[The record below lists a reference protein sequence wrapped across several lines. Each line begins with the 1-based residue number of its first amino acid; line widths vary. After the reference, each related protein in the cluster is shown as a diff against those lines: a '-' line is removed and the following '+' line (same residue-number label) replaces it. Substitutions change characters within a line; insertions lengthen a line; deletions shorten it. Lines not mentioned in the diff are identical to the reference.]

1 MGCVQKGKP
10 IISLSKVKRIKRPS
24 FGITIN
30 NSNLGIIKNKCNQK
44 LTPQNWLKILQ
55 FMSYKDLK
63 ELGKVNRMFNHYVKQ
78 KEILVKFFRRVH
90 SEYTEESSK
99 QIQNIKKYS
108 EIPNQNIHNLNLLSF
123 SILQKEP
130 TISIDKDDSFI
141 RNNYS
146 NLIK

>member
-1 MGCVQKGKP
+1 M
-10 IISLSKVKRIKRPS
+10 SLSKVKRNIRK
-24 FGITIN
+24 ITIN
-30 NSNLGIIKNKCNQK
+30 NSPLLIIKSKFIQK
-44 LTPQNWLKILQ
+44 LTPQNWLKIIQ
-55 FMSYKDLK
+55 FISYKDLK

-108 EIPNQNIHNLNLLSF
+108 EIPNHNIHNLNLLSF

>member
-1 MGCVQKGKP
+1 MGCIQKGKP
-10 IISLSKVKRIKRPS
+10 IMSLSKVKRNIRK
-24 FGITIN
+24 ITIN
-30 NSNLGIIKNKCNQK
+30 NSPLLIKKRNFIQK
-44 LTPQNWLKILQ
+44 LTPQNWLKIIQ
-55 FMSYKDLK
+55 FISYKDLK

-123 SILQKEP
+123 SLLQKEP
-130 TISIDKDDSFI
+130 TISIDKDDSVL
-141 RNNYS
+141 RNYS
-146 NLIK
+146 KMC

>member
-1 MGCVQKGKP
+1 M
-10 IISLSKVKRIKRPS
+10 SLSKVKRNIRK
-24 FGITIN
+24 ITIN
-30 NSNLGIIKNKCNQK
+30 NSPLLIIKSKFIQK
-44 LTPQNWLKILQ
+44 LTPQNWLKIIQ
-55 FMSYKDLK
+55 FISYKDLK

>member
-1 MGCVQKGKP
+1 MGCIQKGKP
-10 IISLSKVKRIKRPS
+10 IITLSKVKRNIRK
-24 FGITIN
+24 ITIN
-30 NSNLGIIKNKCNQK
+30 NSPLLIKKRNFIQK
-44 LTPQNWLKILQ
+44 LTPQNWLKIIQ
-55 FMSYKDLK
+55 FISYKDLK

-108 EIPNQNIHNLNLLSF
+108 EIPNHNIHNLNLLSF

>member
-1 MGCVQKGKP
+1 MGCIQKGKP
-10 IISLSKVKRIKRPS
+10 IMSLSKVKRNIRK
-24 FGITIN
+24 ITIN
-30 NSNLGIIKNKCNQK
+30 NSPLLIIKSKFIQK
-44 LTPQNWLKILQ
+44 LTPQNWLKIIQ
-55 FMSYKDLK
+55 FISYKDLK

>member
-1 MGCVQKGKP
+1 MGCIQKGKP
-10 IISLSKVKRIKRPS
+10 IITLSKVKRNIRK
-24 FGITIN
+24 ITIN
-30 NSNLGIIKNKCNQK
+30 NSPLLIKKRNFIQK
-44 LTPQNWLKILQ
+44 LTPQNWLKIIQ
-55 FMSYKDLK
+55 FISYKDLK

-90 SEYTEESSK
+90 SEYPEESSK

>member
-1 MGCVQKGKP
+1 M
-10 IISLSKVKRIKRPS
+10 SLSKVKRNIRK
-24 FGITIN
+24 ITIN
-30 NSNLGIIKNKCNQK
+30 NSPLLIIKSKFIQK
-44 LTPQNWLKILQ
+44 LTPQNWLKIIQ
-55 FMSYKDLK
+55 FISYKDLK
-63 ELGKVNRMFNHYVKQ
+63 ELGKVNRMFNHYVQQ

-130 TISIDKDDSFI
+130 TISIDKDDSVI

>member
-1 MGCVQKGKP
+1 M
-10 IISLSKVKRIKRPS
+10 SLSKVKRNIRK
-24 FGITIN
+24 ITIN
-30 NSNLGIIKNKCNQK
+30 NSPLLIIKSKIIQK
-44 LTPQNWLKILQ
+44 LTPQNWLKIIQ
-55 FMSYKDLK
+55 FISYKDLK

-130 TISIDKDDSFI
+130 TISIDKDDSVI

>member
-1 MGCVQKGKP
+1 MGCIQKGKP
-10 IISLSKVKRIKRPS
+10 IITLPKVKRNIRK
-24 FGITIN
+24 ITIN
-30 NSNLGIIKNKCNQK
+30 NSPLLIKKRNFIQK
-44 LTPQNWLKILQ
+44 LTPQNWLKIIQ
-55 FMSYKDLK
+55 FISYKDLK

>member
-1 MGCVQKGKP
+1 MGCIQKGKP
-10 IISLSKVKRIKRPS
+10 IITLSKVKRNIRK
-24 FGITIN
+24 ITIN
-30 NSNLGIIKNKCNQK
+30 NSPLLIIKSKFIQK
-44 LTPQNWLKILQ
+44 LTPQNWLKIIQ
-55 FMSYKDLK
+55 FISYKDLK

>member
-1 MGCVQKGKP
+1 MGCIQKGKP
-10 IISLSKVKRIKRPS
+10 IITLSKVKRNIRK
-24 FGITIN
+24 ITIN
-30 NSNLGIIKNKCNQK
+30 NSPLLIKKRNFIQK
-44 LTPQNWLKILQ
+44 LTPQNWLKIIQ
-55 FMSYKDLK
+55 FISYKDLK

>member
-1 MGCVQKGKP
+1 MGCIQKGKP
-10 IISLSKVKRIKRPS
+10 IMSLSKVKRNIRK
-24 FGITIN
+24 ITIN
-30 NSNLGIIKNKCNQK
+30 NSPLLIKKSNFIQK
-44 LTPQNWLKILQ
+44 LTPQNWLKIIQ
-55 FMSYKDLK
+55 FISYKDLK

-130 TISIDKDDSFI
+130 TISIDKDDSVL
-141 RNNYS
+141 RNYS
-146 NLIK
+146 KMC

>member
-1 MGCVQKGKP
+1 MGCIQKGKP
-10 IISLSKVKRIKRPS
+10 IITLSKVKRNIRK
-24 FGITIN
+24 ITIN
-30 NSNLGIIKNKCNQK
+30 NSPLLIKKRNFIQK
-44 LTPQNWLKILQ
+44 LTPQNWLKIIQ
-55 FMSYKDLK
+55 FISYKDLK

-108 EIPNQNIHNLNLLSF
+108 EIPNQNIHNLNLFSF

>member
-1 MGCVQKGKP
+1 M
-10 IISLSKVKRIKRPS
+10 SLSKVKRNIRK
-24 FGITIN
+24 ITIN
-30 NSNLGIIKNKCNQK
+30 NSPLLIKKRNFIQK
-44 LTPQNWLKILQ
+44 LTPQNWLKIIQ
-55 FMSYKDLK
+55 FISYKDLK

>member
-1 MGCVQKGKP
+1 MGCIQKGKP
-10 IISLSKVKRIKRPS
+10 IITLSKVKRNIRK
-24 FGITIN
+24 ITIN
-30 NSNLGIIKNKCNQK
+30 NSPLLIKKSNFIQK
-44 LTPQNWLKILQ
+44 LTPQNWLKIIQ
-55 FMSYKDLK
+55 FISYKDLK

-108 EIPNQNIHNLNLLSF
+108 EIPNHNIHNLNLLSF

>member
-1 MGCVQKGKP
+1 M
-10 IISLSKVKRIKRPS
+10 SLSKVKRNIRK
-24 FGITIN
+24 ITIN
-30 NSNLGIIKNKCNQK
+30 NSPLLIKKRNFIQK
-44 LTPQNWLKILQ
+44 LTPQNWLKIIQ
-55 FMSYKDLK
+55 FISYKDLK

-108 EIPNQNIHNLNLLSF
+108 EIPNHNIHNLNLLSF

-141 RNNYS
+141 RNNNS

>member
-1 MGCVQKGKP
+1 MGCIQKGKP
-10 IISLSKVKRIKRPS
+10 IITLSKVKRNIRK
-24 FGITIN
+24 ITIN
-30 NSNLGIIKNKCNQK
+30 NSPLLIKKRNFIQK
-44 LTPQNWLKILQ
+44 LTPQNWLKIIQ
-55 FMSYKDLK
+55 FISYKDLK

-130 TISIDKDDSFI
+130 TISIDKDDSVL
-141 RNNYS
+141 RNYS
-146 NLIK
+146 KMC

>member
-1 MGCVQKGKP
+1 
-10 IISLSKVKRIKRPS
+10 
-24 FGITIN
+24 
-30 NSNLGIIKNKCNQK
+30 
-44 LTPQNWLKILQ
+44 
-55 FMSYKDLK
+55 
-63 ELGKVNRMFNHYVKQ
+63 MFNHYVKQ

-108 EIPNQNIHNLNLLSF
+108 EIPNHNIHNLNLLSF

>member
-1 MGCVQKGKP
+1 M
-10 IISLSKVKRIKRPS
+10 SLSKVKRNIRK
-24 FGITIN
+24 ITIN
-30 NSNLGIIKNKCNQK
+30 NSPLLIIKSKFIQK
-44 LTPQNWLKILQ
+44 LTPQNWLKIIQ
-55 FMSYKDLK
+55 FISYKDLK

-130 TISIDKDDSFI
+130 TISIDKDDSVI

>member
-1 MGCVQKGKP
+1 MGCIQKGKP
-10 IISLSKVKRIKRPS
+10 IITLSKVKRNIRK
-24 FGITIN
+24 ITIN
-30 NSNLGIIKNKCNQK
+30 NSPLLIKKRNFIQK
-44 LTPQNWLKILQ
+44 LTPQNRLKIIQ
-55 FMSYKDLK
+55 FISYKDLK

>member
-1 MGCVQKGKP
+1 M
-10 IISLSKVKRIKRPS
+10 SLSKVKRNIRK
-24 FGITIN
+24 ITIN
-30 NSNLGIIKNKCNQK
+30 NSPLLIIKSKFIQK
-44 LTPQNWLKILQ
+44 LTPQNWLKIIQ
-55 FMSYKDLK
+55 FISYKDLK

-141 RNNYS
+141 RNNNS

>member
-1 MGCVQKGKP
+1 M
-10 IISLSKVKRIKRPS
+10 SLSKVKRNIRK
-24 FGITIN
+24 ITIN
-30 NSNLGIIKNKCNQK
+30 NSPLLIKKSNFIQK
-44 LTPQNWLKILQ
+44 LTPQNWLKIIQ
-55 FMSYKDLK
+55 FISYKDLK

-108 EIPNQNIHNLNLLSF
+108 EIPNHNIHNLNLLSF

>member
-1 MGCVQKGKP
+1 M
-10 IISLSKVKRIKRPS
+10 SLSKVKRNIRK
-24 FGITIN
+24 ITIN
-30 NSNLGIIKNKCNQK
+30 NSPLLIKKSNFIQK
-44 LTPQNWLKILQ
+44 LTPQNWLKIIQ
-55 FMSYKDLK
+55 FISYKDLK

>member
-1 MGCVQKGKP
+1 M
-10 IISLSKVKRIKRPS
+10 SLSKVKRNIRK
-24 FGITIN
+24 ITIN
-30 NSNLGIIKNKCNQK
+30 NSPLLIKKSNFIQK
-44 LTPQNWLKILQ
+44 LTPQNWLKIIQ
-55 FMSYKDLK
+55 FISYKDLK

-141 RNNYS
+141 RNNNS

>member
-1 MGCVQKGKP
+1 MGCIQKGKP
-10 IISLSKVKRIKRPS
+10 IITLSKVKRNIRK
-24 FGITIN
+24 ITIN
-30 NSNLGIIKNKCNQK
+30 NSPLLIKKRNFIQK
-44 LTPQNWLKILQ
+44 LTPQNWLKIIQ
-55 FMSYKDLK
+55 FISYKDLK

-141 RNNYS
+141 RNNNS

>member
-24 FGITIN
+24 FGIAIN

-55 FMSYKDLK
+55 YMSYKDLK

-78 KEILVKFFRRVH
+78 KEILVKFFRKCK
-90 SEYTEESSK
+90 SECTEESPNQK
-99 QIQNIKKYS
+99 HNIKNYS
-108 EIPNQNIHNLNLLSF
+108 EIPNPNNHNLNLLSF

-130 TISIDKDDSFI
+130 TIFIDKDDSVL
-141 RNNYS
+141 RNYS
-146 NLIK
+146 KMC

>member
-1 MGCVQKGKP
+1 MGCIQKGKP
-10 IISLSKVKRIKRPS
+10 IITLSKVKRNIRK
-24 FGITIN
+24 ITIN
-30 NSNLGIIKNKCNQK
+30 NSPLLIIKSKFIQK
-44 LTPQNWLKILQ
+44 LTPQNWLKIIQ
-55 FMSYKDLK
+55 FISYKDLK

-108 EIPNQNIHNLNLLSF
+108 EIPNHNIHNLNLLSF

>member
-1 MGCVQKGKP
+1 
-10 IISLSKVKRIKRPS
+10 
-24 FGITIN
+24 
-30 NSNLGIIKNKCNQK
+30 
-44 LTPQNWLKILQ
+44 
-55 FMSYKDLK
+55 
-63 ELGKVNRMFNHYVKQ
+63 MFNHYVKQ

-130 TISIDKDDSFI
+130 TISIDKDDSVI

>member
-1 MGCVQKGKP
+1 MGCIQKGKP
-10 IISLSKVKRIKRPS
+10 IMSLSKVKRNIRK
-24 FGITIN
+24 ITIN
-30 NSNLGIIKNKCNQK
+30 NSPLLIKKRNFIQK
-44 LTPQNWLKILQ
+44 LTPQNWLKIIQ
-55 FMSYKDLK
+55 FISYKDLK

-123 SILQKEP
+123 SLLQKEP

>member
-1 MGCVQKGKP
+1 MGCIQKGKP
-10 IISLSKVKRIKRPS
+10 IMSLSKVKRNIRK
-24 FGITIN
+24 ITIN
-30 NSNLGIIKNKCNQK
+30 NSPLLIIKSKFIQK
-44 LTPQNWLKILQ
+44 LTPQNWLKIIQ
-55 FMSYKDLK
+55 FISYKDLK

-123 SILQKEP
+123 SLLQKEP

>member
-1 MGCVQKGKP
+1 M
-10 IISLSKVKRIKRPS
+10 SLSKVKRNIRK
-24 FGITIN
+24 ITIN
-30 NSNLGIIKNKCNQK
+30 NSPLLIKKRNFIQK
-44 LTPQNWLKILQ
+44 LTPQNWLKIIQ
-55 FMSYKDLK
+55 FISYKDLK

-123 SILQKEP
+123 SLLQKEP

>member
-1 MGCVQKGKP
+1 MGCIQKGKP
-10 IISLSKVKRIKRPS
+10 IITLSKVKRNIRK
-24 FGITIN
+24 ITIN
-30 NSNLGIIKNKCNQK
+30 NSPLLIKKRNFIQK
-44 LTPQNWLKILQ
+44 LTPQNWLKIIQ
-55 FMSYKDLK
+55 FISYKDLK

-78 KEILVKFFRRVH
+78 KEILVKFFRKCK
-90 SEYTEESSK
+90 SECTEESPNQK
-99 QIQNIKKYS
+99 HNIKNYS
-108 EIPNQNIHNLNLLSF
+108 EIPNPNNHNLNLLSF

>member
-10 IISLSKVKRIKRPS
+10 VISLSKVKRINRPS
-24 FGITIN
+24 FGIAIN

-44 LTPQNWLKILQ
+44 LTSQNWLKILQ

-63 ELGKVNRMFNHYVKQ
+63 EVGKVNRMFNHYVKQ

-130 TISIDKDDSFI
+130 TISIDKDDSVL
-141 RNNYS
+141 RNYS
-146 NLIK
+146 KMC

>member
-1 MGCVQKGKP
+1 M
-10 IISLSKVKRIKRPS
+10 SLSKVKRNIRK
-24 FGITIN
+24 ITIN
-30 NSNLGIIKNKCNQK
+30 NSPLLIKKSNFIQK
-44 LTPQNWLKILQ
+44 LTPQNWLKIIQ
-55 FMSYKDLK
+55 FISYKDLK

-130 TISIDKDDSFI
+130 TISIDKDDSVL
-141 RNNYS
+141 RNYS
-146 NLIK
+146 KMC